1 MCGIVGFIGREP
13 AAGVVLR
20 SLTRLEYRGYDSA
33 GLATIDNNKLWCK
46 KDVGKLADVQEK
58 HGLDRLPGNI
68 GIGHVRWATH
78 GSISSIN
85 AHPHS
90 SCNGNIAVVH
100 NGIIENYQE
109 LRRLLQG
116 RHNLVSETDTEV
128 IPHLIE
134 EYVATG
140 SSLEEAVLLTIQRL
154 QGSYAFLA
162 ISAQEP
168 GKIVG
173 VRKDSPLVVGIGDGE
188 YFMAS
193 DALSFL
199 DRTKQ
204 LIFIEDNEVSVLT
217 ETGITFLNKDGTRLE
232 KKPIEMD
239 WEREEVSKRG
249 YDFFMLKEILEQPQ
263 TMHRALTQDKDFITE
278 VAMDILRARQ
288 VVITACGTSRYAA
301 LIGRYLFSKIAGKFC
316 DVIMASEFHYF
327 SDSIDKNTLVIAVS
341 QSGETADVMEGVK
354 RAKANG
360 ATILSIVNVVGSL
373 LARISDKVIY
383 LHCGPEICVAA
394 TKSFISQL
402 VVFYLLA
409 FAMAN
414 RFEEAVTKVSSISQE
429 IESNIKENGP
439 KIKELAQK
447 IKDNND
453 FYYIARGINFA
464 IAAEGALK
472 LKELSYIHAEGM
484 PAGELKHG
492 TLALIEQGTPVVAI
506 CPQDYTFNETLNNA
520 MEAKSRG
527 AFIIGVSD
535 ENNEIY
541 HHWISIPKVEEV
553 FYPLVSVV
561 PLQLLAY
568 YLALGR
574 GKDPDRPRNLAK
586 SVTVK

>member
-1 MCGIVGFIGREP
+1 MCGIVGFIGKEP

-20 SLTRLEYRGYDSA
+20 ALTRLEYRGYDSA
-33 GLATIDNNKLWCK
+33 GLATIDNNKLWYK
-46 KDVGKLADVQEK
+46 KDIGKLAEVREK

-78 GSISSIN
+78 GSISLIN
-85 AHPHS
+85 AHPHL
-90 SCNGNIAVVH
+90 SCNGRIAVVH

-168 GKIVG
+168 EKIVG
-173 VRKDSPLVVGIGDGE
+173 VRKDSPLVVGIGDDE
-188 YFMAS
+188 YFIAS

-217 ETGITFLNKDGTRLE
+217 EKGVIFLDEDGNRLE

-239 WEREEVSKRG
+239 WDREEVSKRG

-263 TMHRALTQDKDFITE
+263 TMHRALMQDKDFITE

-327 SDSIDKNTLVIAVS
+327 SDSIDRNTLVIAVS

-414 RFEEAVTKVSSISQE
+414 RLEEAVTKVGLISQE

-447 IKDNND
+447 TKDSND

-506 CPQDYTFNETLNNA
+506 CPQDYTFNETLSNA

-527 AFIIGVSD
+527 ALIIGVSD

-568 YLALGR
+568 YLAIGR